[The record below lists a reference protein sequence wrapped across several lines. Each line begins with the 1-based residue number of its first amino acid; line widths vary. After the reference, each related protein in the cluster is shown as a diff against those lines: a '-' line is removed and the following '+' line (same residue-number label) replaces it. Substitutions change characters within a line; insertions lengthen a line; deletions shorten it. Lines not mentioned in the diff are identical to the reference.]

1 MVLPTLK
8 KLKRVPPGVPMRSE
22 FLMLCLHVFTCAFTG
37 ITHELRSV
45 MRSLSSQRLRGFM
58 WPLSGRLAMQ
68 RVFSTLLRGSDSGL
82 LIYIYIHTSI
92 HPCMH
97 ACKHAYIHAYMHA
110 YIHCICKHPKHDDLD
125 KQDPVESC
133 SGPCSISWSSGT
145 TLGP

>member
-58 WPLSGRLAMQ
+58 WPVSGRLAMQ
-68 RVFSTLLRGSDSGL
+68 REFSTLLRGSDSGL
-82 LIYIYIHTSI
+82 LIYMYIYPSI
-92 HPCMH
+92 HPSIHSCMH
-97 ACKHAYIHAYMHA
+97 ACMHA
-110 YIHCICKHPKHDDLD
+110 YIHTCIRTYTVYANTLNTTIW
-125 KQDPVESC
+125 
-133 SGPCSISWSSGT
+133 ISRISYLWLAASTGYAQ
-145 TLGP
+145 LL